1 MKQKIMVVLCA
12 SSALNYIDDIRNA
25 GYDPVILEPFVQE
38 NRRDEARKIFDTEYA
53 RLKGELPAIYVAKE
67 SYEDTLAMVREI
79 NPCVILPGTDY
90 ALELA
95 TNLAFDL
102 GLPGNPPEHLPYLR
116 EKDMMQEAVKAA
128 GLRYIRGKVVST
140 VEEAVTYYREELKG
154 RPAIVKPLRGA
165 GSAGVIACL
174 DVEELVRAVSEDIEL
189 ARKKNAPNIAVLIQ
203 EMIIGTEY
211 FANTVT
217 LNGHTVVTN
226 VMCYEKRLIATERPV
241 YVRGTA
247 VDSSNPIYS
256 AITEYV
262 VKVVDAVG
270 LKIGPTHT
278 EVMVDEDGPV
288 LIEVNARLAGA
299 DQPAE
304 WQDKVMGLHESDI
317 SLRAYLGKD
326 ILHNS
331 FDGYAAV
338 PSKDGKY
345 SYYNR
350 LRPGCVQCAVTVND
364 IEAEGFIGRDLI
376 LGLSSTY
383 SYLGFDTPRSYPATK
398 DFFTLIGMVYM
409 VNDSEKQLEEDFHKL
424 LDIEMNHIEELF
436 RLKQV

>member
-12 SSALNYIDDIRNA
+12 SSALNYIDDIRHA
-25 GYDPVILEPFVQE
+25 GYEPVILEPFVPDNQ
-38 NRRDEARKIFDTEYA
+38 RDEARKVFDTEYA
-53 RLKGELPAIYVAKE
+53 RLKGELPAVYAAKE
-67 SYEDTLAMVREI
+67 SYSDTLAMVKEI

-102 GLPGNPPEHLPYLR
+102 GLPGNPPERLPYLR

-128 GLRYIRGKVVST
+128 GLRYIRGKVVRT
-140 VEEAVTYYREELKG
+140 VEEAVLYFREELKC

-165 GSAGVIACL
+165 GSAGVVACL
-174 DVEELVRAVSEDIEL
+174 DEGELVKAVSDDIEL
-189 ARKKNAPNIAVLIQ
+189 AKKKNSPVIAVLIQ
-203 EMIIGTEY
+203 EMIVGTEY

-226 VMCYEKRLIATERPV
+226 VMCYEKRMIAAERPV

-247 VDSSNPIYS
+247 VDSSNPIYGT
-256 AITEYV
+256 ITEYV
-262 VKVVDAVG
+262 VKVVNAVG

-278 EVMVDEDGPV
+278 EVMVDEYGPV

-299 DQPAE
+299 DQPAG
-304 WQDKVMGLHESDI
+304 WQDKVLGLHESDI
-317 SLRAYLGKD
+317 ALRAYLGKD

-331 FDGYAAV
+331 YDGYSAV
-338 PSKDGKY
+338 PGKDGKY

-350 LRPGCVQCAVTVND
+350 LRPGCVQCAVTAKN
-364 IEAEGFIGRDLI
+364 IETEEFIGRDFI
-376 LGLSSTY
+376 MGLSSTY
-383 SYLGFDTPRSYPATK
+383 SYLGFASPRSYPATR
-398 DFFTLIGMVYM
+398 DFFTLIGTIYM
-409 VNDSEKQLEEDFHKL
+409 VNDSQKQLEEDFHML
-424 LDIEMNHIEELF
+424 LDIEMNHIDKIF
-436 RLKQV
+436 RLK

>member
-12 SSALNYIDDIRNA
+12 SSALNYIDDIRHA
-25 GYDPVILEPFVQE
+25 GYEPVVLEPFVPDD
-38 NRRDEARKIFDTEYA
+38 RRDEARRVFDAEYA
-53 RLKGELPAIYVAKE
+53 RLKGELPTIYGAKE

-102 GLPGNPPEHLPYLR
+102 GLPGNPPESLPFFR
-116 EKDMMQEAVKAA
+116 EKDMMHEAVKAA
-128 GLRYIRGKVVST
+128 GLRYIRGKVVRT
-140 VEEAVTYYREELKG
+140 VEEAVHYFREELKC

-174 DVEELVRAVSEDIEL
+174 DEGELVKAVSDDLEL
-189 ARKKNAPNIAVLIQ
+189 AKKKNAPVIAVLVQ
-203 EMIIGTEY
+203 EMIMGTEY

-226 VMCYEKRLIATERPV
+226 VMCYEKRMIAAERPV

-247 VDSSNPIYS
+247 VDSSNPIYGT
-256 AITEYV
+256 ITRYV
-262 VKVVDAVG
+262 VNVVNAVG
-270 LKIGPTHT
+270 LKIGPAHT

-299 DQPAE
+299 DQPAA
-304 WQDKVMGLHESDI
+304 WQDKVLGFHESDI
-317 SLRAYLGKD
+317 SLRAYLGRD
-326 ILHNS
+326 ILHDS
-331 FDGYAAV
+331 YHGCSAV
-338 PSKDGKY
+338 PVKDGKY

-350 LRPGCVQCAVTVND
+350 LRPGCVQMAVTTKD
-364 IEAEGFIGRDLI
+364 IEAEEFIGQDLI
-376 LGLSSTY
+376 MGLSSTD
-383 SYLGFDTPRSYPATK
+383 SYLGFASPRSYPATI
-398 DFFTLIGMVYM
+398 DFFTIVGTVFM

-424 LDIEMNHIEELF
+424 LDTEMNHIEKLF
-436 RLKQV
+436 RLKQL